1 MKSLLIFFYLTII
14 TLLTSTISYSQ
25 TLTFPEDLDGI
36 YKKWEGMT
44 EIQKE
49 EFLQGYKGYLISGSG
64 KIISIEDGGSIF
76 GCERSKHTWLFGL
89 MPNCYQVTVMRIAP
103 KCDGLGNLDVFG
115 IKTPGVQ
122 ACIKLHLTKLHF
134 SKKDKAKLLT
144 LKNGEILNYKNCKII
159 RITNVFYSS
168 AYCDANF
175 SININQ

>member
-44 EIQKE
+44 EIQRE
-49 EFLQGYKGYLISGSG
+49 EFLKGYKENLISGSG
-64 KIISIEDGGSIF
+64 KIISIEDGGTIL
-76 GCERSKHTWLFGL
+76 GCKLSKHNQFFGL
-89 MPNCYQVTVMRIAP
+89 MPNCYEVYVMRIAP
-103 KCDGLGNLDVFG
+103 ECALGGLDVFG
-115 IKTPGVQ
+115 IKIPGAQ
-122 ACIKLHLTKLHF
+122 ECLKLHTTVLSF

-144 LKNGEILNYKNCKII
+144 LKKGEILKYTNCKI
-159 RITNVFYSS
+159 FYISNAFHS
-168 AYCDANF
+168 TVYCDAKF